1 LTSRKAEG
9 YTAGNMENEPRELHT
24 HTNESHELHTHT
36 QPRDRT
42 PVSFPGVPKPK
53 KKNVGV
59 KIAILVVLLL
69 LIGGVAWYLL
79 SSDNP
84 FSSSAITPTPTAAVV
99 NEMPTEAPSPTPMTV
114 SKDQLKV
121 QVLNGTGIPGEAGLL
136 QKAMQDLGF
145 TSIDTGNAD
154 TKDYTKTEV
163 SYSSNVSDDVR
174 AEVSAKL
181 QSMYTTVMVSDVV
194 PSGVDIKVITG
205 TRTGAASI
213 KTPTPTV
220 KGTSTSSTG
229 TKTPTPS
236 IKTTGTGTPIPTG
249 SGTGTPTPTPKTT

>member
-1 LTSRKAEG
+1 LTKEKLKG
-9 YTAGNMENEPRELHT
+9 YTAGNKENEPQQLHT
-24 HTNESHELHTHT
+24 PIHTHM
-36 QPRDRT
+36 QERDRT

-53 KKNVGV
+53 KKNIGM
-59 KIAILVVLLL
+59 KIAILVALLL
-69 LIGGVAWYLL
+69 VIGGIAWFLL

-84 FSSSAITPTPTAAVV
+84 FSSAKITPTPTVSALQEV
-99 NEMPTEAPSPTPMTV
+99 PTDVPSPTPMAV

-121 QVLNGTGIPGEAGLL
+121 QVLNGTGIPGEASFL

-145 TSIDTGNAD
+145 KLIDTGNAD

-163 SYSSNVSDDVR
+163 SYSSNVSDDVK

-181 QSMYTTVMVSDVV
+181 QSMYTTVTVSDSA

-213 KTPTPTV
+213 KTPTPTTASV
-220 KGTSTSSTG
+220 KGASTSV
-229 TKTPTPS
+229 TKTPTPTGGKVS
-236 IKTTGTGTPIPTG
+236 GTVTPTTTGSTTK
-249 SGTGTPTPTPKTT
+249 TPTPTPTGQ

>member
-1 LTSRKAEG
+1 LTSEKLKG
-9 YTAGNMENEPRELHT
+9 YTAGNMENEPQQLHT
-24 HTNESHELHTHT
+24 HTPGE
-36 QPRDRT
+36 PRERT

-53 KKNVGV
+53 KKNVGM
-59 KIAILVVLLL
+59 KIAILVALLL
-69 LIGGVAWYLL
+69 VIGGIAWFLL

-84 FSSSAITPTPTAAVV
+84 FSSSKITPTPTISAM
-99 NEMPTEAPSPTPMTV
+99 NEMPTEAPSPTPMALA
-114 SKDQLKV
+114 KDQLKV
-121 QVLNGTGIPGEAGLL
+121 QILNGTGIPGEASLL

-145 TSIDTGNAD
+145 TSIDAGNAD

-181 QSMYTTVMVSDVV
+181 QTIYTTVTVSDTV

-213 KTPTPTV
+213 KTPTPTPTPAV
-220 KGTSTSSTG
+220 KGASTSS

-236 IKTTGTGTPIPTG
+236 GSRTTGSITPTG
-249 SGTGTPTPTPKTT
+249 STSGTVTPKPTATPTIQ